1 MLTVE
6 GAEGTWVINKH
17 APTRQIWLS
26 SPQSGARHY
35 AYRCQL
41 RPVEGYTGRAGP
53 DRPPVG
59 RTGRPA
65 DMATAMNR
73 FSGLNML
80 GPYLRPYRGRV
91 ALALLSLLV
100 AAGTVLAF
108 GACLRALIDRGFA
121 QGRPDVLNYALA
133 SLLVVAVVLA
143 IASGARFYLVSWL
156 GERVVGDLR
165 RDLFAHVIRLGPAWF
180 EIKRSGDVMS
190 RISADAQLIEQVIGS
205 SASVALR
212 NMLMCIGGV
221 AMLVIT
227 NPKLALFVLAVV
239 PFVVAPI
246 ILFGR
251 KVRALSREAQARM
264 ADMVSEGGETLDAVR
279 TVQAFAQEDRAARR
293 FGEATE
299 RAFDAARRRVARRA
313 VMTTLVIFIVFAAV
327 GFLLWIGGHDVISG
341 RISAGDLS
349 AFVFYAVL
357 VASSGG
363 AISETIGD
371 LQRAAGAAERL
382 AELARRTPGHRR
394 SRQSRRRCPGRC
406 RAPSRFEDVSFRYPT
421 RPDTP
426 GARPLRPQGRAGRD
440 GGDRRPLG
448 RGQDHGLQP
457 AAALLRSAGG
467 ARSASTASTSRR
479 SCFADLRRRIAIVPQ
494 EPVLFTASVTENIR
508 YGRPDAGDAE
518 VRAAAEAASALGF
531 IEALPQGFAT
541 HLGARGV
548 RLSGGQRQRIAIARA
563 LLCDPADPAARRG
576 DQRARRRKRTGRPAG
591 ARPAD
596 APAHHPGDRPSPGDG
611 PEGRP
616 DRGDRRGPGGRCRPP
631 CRSGAP

>member
-1 MLTVE
+1 
-6 GAEGTWVINKH
+6 
-17 APTRQIWLS
+17 
-26 SPQSGARHY
+26 
-35 AYRCQL
+35 
-41 RPVEGYTGRAGP
+41 
-53 DRPPVG
+53 
-59 RTGRPA
+59 
-65 DMATAMNR
+65 MNR
-73 FSGLNML
+73 FSGLNLL

-91 ALALLSLLV
+91 ALAVLSLLV

-133 SLLVVAVVLA
+133 SLLAVAVVLA

-165 RDLFAHVIRLGPAWF
+165 RDLFAHVVRLGPAWF
-180 EIKRSGDVMS
+180 EVKRSGDVMS

-205 SASVALR
+205 SASIALR
-212 NMLMCIGGV
+212 NTLMCIGGV

-239 PFVVAPI
+239 PIVVAPI

-293 FGEATE
+293 FAEATE
-299 RAFDAARRRVARRA
+299 RTFAAARRRVAQRA

-327 GFLLWIGGHDVISG
+327 GFLLWMGGHDVISG
-341 RISAGDLS
+341 HISAGDLS

-382 AELARRTPGHRR
+382 AELGAEPAVIVEAANPMPLPKPVQG
-394 SRQSRRRCPGRC
+394 SV
-406 RAPSRFEDVSFRYPT
+406 RFEGVSFRYPT
-421 RPDTP
+421 RPDSLALDRFDLSVTP
-426 GARPLRPQGRAGRD
+426 GETVAIVGPSGAGKTTVFN
-440 GGDRRPLG
+440 L
-448 RGQDHGLQP
+448 
-457 AAALLRSAGG
+457 LLRFYDPEAGTI
-467 ARSASTASTSRR
+467 RVDDVDIRDL
-479 SCFADLRRRIAIVPQ
+479 CFADLRGALAIVPQ
-494 EPVLFTASVTENIR
+494 EPVLFTTSVADNIR
-508 YGRPDAGDAE
+508 YGRPDSSDAD

-531 IEALPQGFAT
+531 IETLPQGFAT

-563 LLCDPADPAARRG
+563 LLCDPAILLLDEATSALDAESELAVQQALDRLMH
-576 DQRARRRKRTGRPAG
+576 KRTTLVIAHRLATVQKADRIVVIDHGRVVDVGRHADLVRRDG
-591 ARPAD
+591 LYARLAELQFNLS
-596 APAHHPGDRPSPGDG
+596 AAAS
-611 PEGRP
+611 
-616 DRGDRRGPGGRCRPP
+616 
-631 CRSGAP
+631 

>member
-1 MLTVE
+1 
-6 GAEGTWVINKH
+6 
-17 APTRQIWLS
+17 
-26 SPQSGARHY
+26 
-35 AYRCQL
+35 
-41 RPVEGYTGRAGP
+41 
-53 DRPPVG
+53 
-59 RTGRPA
+59 
-65 DMATAMNR
+65 MNR
-73 FSGLNML
+73 FSGLNLL

-108 GACLRALIDRGFA
+108 GACLRALIDRGFT

-327 GFLLWIGGHDVISG
+327 GFLLWMGGHDVISG

-382 AELARRTPGHRR
+382 AELGAEPPVIVEAANPQTLPRPVQG
-394 SRQSRRRCPGRC
+394 SV
-406 RAPSRFEDVSFRYPT
+406 RFEDVSFRYPT
-421 RPDTP
+421 RPDSLALDRFDLSVAP
-426 GARPLRPQGRAGRD
+426 GETVAIVGPSGAGKTTVFN
-440 GGDRRPLG
+440 L
-448 RGQDHGLQP
+448 
-457 AAALLRSAGG
+457 LLRFYDPEAGAIRVDG
-467 ARSASTASTSRR
+467 IDVREL
-479 SCFADLRRRIAIVPQ
+479 CFADLRRALAIVPQ
-494 EPVLFTASVTENIR
+494 EPVLFTASVADNIR

-518 VRAAAEAASALGF
+518 VRAAAEAASALSF

-563 LLCDPADPAARRG
+563 LLCDPAILLLDEATSALDAESELAVQQALDRLMH
-576 DQRARRRKRTGRPAG
+576 KRTTLVIAHRLATVQKADRIVVIDHGRVVDVGRHADLVRRDG
-591 ARPAD
+591 LYARLAELQFNLS
-596 APAHHPGDRPSPGDG
+596 AAAS
-611 PEGRP
+611 
-616 DRGDRRGPGGRCRPP
+616 
-631 CRSGAP
+631 